1 MHDSHTSCF
10 PSTSNNDNA
19 SGRVGEAI
27 QSKTR
32 EAPKN
37 QSVWMWFLC
46 ALAPSNQ
53 RPLAHWPLA
62 FLKLAERQQ
71 IIDHLRPFASIGNGK
86 GSFLPNRHLFIT
98 GHDGEPHTWRDSAV
112 IPGGLKGMML
122 QNGCRSCS
130 MLRVARAVANGLV
143 GGGVAGGPCCQCVL
157 CSHAIVIVV
166 AVLLL
171 LSLLLPCF
179 SSRMHA
185 SFIPAFQKPREERN
199 LLQGS
204 LPFQLY
210 VYYICSSK
218 MCKG

>member
-1 MHDSHTSCF
+1 MLLSVDSLSL
-10 PSTSNNDNA
+10 S
-19 SGRVGEAI
+19 
-27 QSKTR
+27 
-32 EAPKN
+32 
-37 QSVWMWFLC
+37 
-46 ALAPSNQ
+46 
-53 RPLAHWPLA
+53 
-62 FLKLAERQQ
+62 
-71 IIDHLRPFASIGNGK
+71 
-86 GSFLPNRHLFIT
+86 
-98 GHDGEPHTWRDSAV
+98 
-112 IPGGLKGMML
+112 
-122 QNGCRSCS
+122 
-130 MLRVARAVANGLV
+130 LRVARAVANGLV

-185 SFIPAFQKPREERN
+185 SSDFIPAFQKPREERN